1 MTKPDPKRF
10 LEIARAAAIENAGAK
25 AVSNFVELI
34 DEGDGAFSFVFE
46 ANLEGYQGWLW
57 SVTLFDGGD
66 KEPTISEVVLLPSE
80 KALLAPAW
88 VPWSERLADWKALQV
103 ELEAQAALDAQEA
116 ADSSENEEEP
126 DDLDEDEEDVDD
138 DDDDEEESDD
148 SDQDEDE
155 DEDED
160 EDDDEDEEYEE
171 VDITDS
177 DELEPEGSASAK
189 LAPTDLEPGEDAED
203 DSEDAAGKP
212 PLFARW
218 GRRRNKNKKR

>member
-1 MTKPDPKRF
+1 MTKPDAKRF
-10 LEIARAAAIENAGAK
+10 LEVARAAATQNAGEK

-46 ANLEGYQGWLW
+46 AKLEGYQGWLW
-57 SVTLFDGGD
+57 SVTLFDSGD
-66 KEPTISEVVLLPSE
+66 EAPTISEVVLLPGE
-80 KALLAPAW
+80 QALLAPAW

-103 ELEAQAALDAQEA
+103 ELEAQAALEA
-116 ADSSENEEEP
+116 LEAGESPE
-126 DDLDEDEEDVDD
+126 D
-138 DDDDEEESDD
+138 DDDDEDD
-148 SDQDEDE
+148 DLDEIEEDE
-155 DEDED
+155 DGEAAESEDG
-160 EDDDEDEEYEE
+160 
-171 VDITDS
+171 
-177 DELEPEGSASAK
+177 EPEDSASAE

>member
-138 DDDDEEESDD
+138 DDDD
-148 SDQDEDE
+148 
-155 DEDED
+155 
-160 EDDDEDEEYEE
+160 DEEYEE
-171 VDITDS
+171 VEVADS
-177 DELEPEGSASAK
+177 EELESKDSPSAQ

>member
-126 DDLDEDEEDVDD
+126 DDDDVD
-138 DDDDEEESDD
+138 DDDDEEEPDD
-148 SDQDEDE
+148 L
-155 DEDED
+155 
-160 EDDDEDEEYEE
+160 DDDEEYEE
-171 VDITDS
+171 VEVADS
-177 DELEPEGSASAK
+177 DELESKDSPSAQ

>member
-1 MTKPDPKRF
+1 MTKPDAKRF
-10 LEIARAAAIENAGAK
+10 LEVARAAATQNAGEK

-46 ANLEGYQGWLW
+46 AKLEGYQGWLW
-57 SVTLFDGGD
+57 SVTLFDSGD
-66 KEPTISEVVLLPSE
+66 ESPTISEVVLLPGE
-80 KALLAPAW
+80 QALLAPAW

-103 ELEAQAALDAQEA
+103 ELEAQAALEA
-116 ADSSENEEEP
+116 LEAGESTE
-126 DDLDEDEEDVDD
+126 DD
-138 DDDDEEESDD
+138 
-148 SDQDEDE
+148 
-155 DEDED
+155 DED
-160 EDDDEDEEYEE
+160 EDDDLDEIEEDEDGEAAESE
-171 VDITDS
+171 DV
-177 DELEPEGSASAK
+177 EPEDSSSAE

>member
-1 MTKPDPKRF
+1 MTKPDAKRF
-10 LEIARAAAIENAGAK
+10 LEVARAAATQNAGEK

-46 ANLEGYQGWLW
+46 AKLEGYQGWLW
-57 SVTLFDGGD
+57 SVTLFDSGD
-66 KEPTISEVVLLPSE
+66 ESPTISEVVLLPGE
-80 KALLAPAW
+80 QALLAPAW

-103 ELEAQAALDAQEA
+103 ELEAQAALEA
-116 ADSSENEEEP
+116 LEAGESTE
-126 DDLDEDEEDVDD
+126 DD
-138 DDDDEEESDD
+138 
-148 SDQDEDE
+148 
-155 DEDED
+155 DED
-160 EDDDEDEEYEE
+160 EDDDLDEIEEDEDGEAAESE
-171 VDITDS
+171 DA
-177 DELEPEGSASAK
+177 EPEDSASAE

>member
-10 LEIARAAAIENAGAK
+10 LEVARAAATQNAGEK

-46 ANLEGYQGWLW
+46 ATLEGYQGWLW
-57 SVTLFDGGD
+57 SVTLFDSGD
-66 KEPTISEVVLLPSE
+66 ETPTISEVVLLPSE

-116 ADSSENEEEP
+116 AESTEN
-126 DDLDEDEEDVDD
+126 
-138 DDDDEEESDD
+138 EEESDD

-155 DEDED
+155 DDDE
-160 EDDDEDEEYEE
+160 EDDEDEDEEYEE

>member
-1 MTKPDPKRF
+1 MTKPDAKRF
-10 LEIARAAAIENAGAK
+10 LEVARAAATQNAGEK

-46 ANLEGYQGWLW
+46 AKLEGYQGWLW
-57 SVTLFDGGD
+57 SVTLFDSGD
-66 KEPTISEVVLLPSE
+66 EAPTISEVVLLPGE
-80 KALLAPAW
+80 QALLAPAW

-103 ELEAQAALDAQEA
+103 ELEAQAALEA
-116 ADSSENEEEP
+116 LEAGESTE
-126 DDLDEDEEDVDD
+126 DD
-138 DDDDEEESDD
+138 
-148 SDQDEDE
+148 
-155 DEDED
+155 DED
-160 EDDDEDEEYEE
+160 EDDDLDEIEEDEDGEAAESE
-171 VDITDS
+171 DV
-177 DELEPEGSASAK
+177 EPEDSASAE

>member
-1 MTKPDPKRF
+1 MTKPDAKRF
-10 LEIARAAAIENAGAK
+10 LEVARAAATQNAGEK

-46 ANLEGYQGWLW
+46 AKLEGYQGWLW
-57 SVTLFDGGD
+57 SVTLFDSGD
-66 KEPTISEVVLLPSE
+66 ESPTISEVVLLPGE
-80 KALLAPAW
+80 QALLAPAW

-103 ELEAQAALDAQEA
+103 ELEAQAALEA
-116 ADSSENEEEP
+116 LEAGESTE
-126 DDLDEDEEDVDD
+126 DD
-138 DDDDEEESDD
+138 
-148 SDQDEDE
+148 
-155 DEDED
+155 DED
-160 EDDDEDEEYEE
+160 EDDDLDEIEEDEDGEAAESE
-171 VDITDS
+171 DV
-177 DELEPEGSASAK
+177 EPEDSASAE

>member
-10 LEIARAAAIENAGAK
+10 LEVARAAATQNAGEK

-46 ANLEGYQGWLW
+46 AKLEGYLGWLW
-57 SVTLFDGGD
+57 SVTLFDSGD
-66 KEPTISEVVLLPSE
+66 ETPTISEVVLLPGE
-80 KALLAPAW
+80 QALLAPAW

-116 ADSSENEEEP
+116 AENSEG
-126 DDLDEDEEDVDD
+126 
-138 DDDDEEESDD
+138 
-148 SDQDEDE
+148 EDE
-155 DEDED
+155 DEDETDDLEVVELD
-160 EDDDEDEEYEE
+160 EDDDEVEEA
-171 VDITDS
+171 DS
-177 DELEPEGSASAK
+177 EDLEPEDSASTE
-189 LAPTDLEPGEDAED
+189 LATTDLEPGEDAED